1 MDFEN
6 ELRQTITSTRARLLE
21 AQSMGIEITTAVEI
35 FNNVGEAASNLDYN
49 GAFELL
55 NKCNEKIEV
64 AYDQH
69 IFKIISDCYI
79 QIKSYPKLDF
89 STIKVYLNDA
99 NYLLKNRNFLEAFQL
114 ANRCKMEIE
123 EIATSN
129 IEIFRNQATEAFQ
142 EAKMVIEEARK
153 DEELDIKDVEDIFS
167 SMEENLAC
175 AEGINDYEDVI
186 EYGNAVKNALAR
198 SKRRWERVQEQL
210 EKAQETLAK
219 MKLALENV
227 EKHFDLSPEI
237 KEFHIQSEKAL
248 QDNEPD
254 KAQELANECVKRLNE
269 VTESYRPEITI
280 EFISQD
286 LVSEVWNRA
295 SISLENN
302 GKAIANNV
310 RLELTG
316 PVQVRRIKPIDE
328 LGINEKKLLDIG
340 IKFEGGG
347 NVPIDLEI
355 RANRS
360 WDDEVYSASQ
370 ELWVEVDRTSPPVP
384 RVKSPPPEASR
395 PALDNSVSCVICKN
409 IIEESSPIVKCDCGT
424 IYHLNCSAEM
434 DFCMKCGTNL
444 KKIPP
449 EPGEEDPSVISWE

>member
-35 FNNVGEAASNLDYN
+35 FNKVGETASNLDYN

-55 NKCNEKIEV
+55 NKCNEKIDV
-64 AYDQH
+64 AFDQH

-114 ANRCKMEIE
+114 ANRSNMEIA

-129 IEIFRNQATEAFQ
+129 IEIFRNQAAEAFQ
-142 EAKMVIEEARK
+142 DAKMVIEEARK

-167 SMEENLAC
+167 CMEENLAC

-198 SKRRWERVQEQL
+198 AKRRWGRVQEKL

-254 KAQELANECVKRLNE
+254 KAQELANECVKRLND

-280 EFISQD
+280 KFISQG

-295 SISLENN
+295 SISVENN

-328 LGINEKKLLDIG
+328 LGINETMSLDIG

-384 RVKSPPPEASR
+384 RVKSATPEASR
-395 PALDNSVSCVICKN
+395 PALDNSVSCVI
-409 IIEESSPIVKCDCGT
+409 
-424 IYHLNCSAEM
+424 
-434 DFCMKCGTNL
+434 
-444 KKIPP
+444 
-449 EPGEEDPSVISWE
+449 